1 MNITISPG
9 AASAPYEQIHDQVL
23 AGIRAGELSPGT
35 RLPTVRQLA
44 ADLGLAPNTVAKAY
58 RLLETEGHVVTLGR
72 NGTVIPSPAPAAT
85 AQRGS
90 PSDEID
96 AAATLL
102 VHAAQRAGL
111 GLQPAIAALRR
122 AWQPQH

>member
-9 AASAPYEQIHDQVL
+9 AASAPYEQIHDQIV
-23 AGIRAGELSPGT
+23 AGIRAGALRPGT

-44 ADLGLAPNTVAKAY
+44 ADLGLATNTVAKAY
-58 RLLETEGHVVTLGR
+58 RRLETEGHVVTLGR
-72 NGTVIPSPAPAAT
+72 NGTVIPSRAPVAT
-85 AQRGS
+85 GQRGATT
-90 PSDEID
+90 DEID
-96 AAATLL
+96 AAAILL
-102 VHAAQRAGL
+102 ARAAQRAGM